1 MLHSLSIRD
10 LAVVGK
16 VELTI
21 ATGMS
26 VITGETGAGKSILVD
41 ALALVAGGRG
51 DSGAVRVGAERTEIA
66 AEFDLAQLPAVRDWL
81 HEQAL
86 DDDHHCLLR
95 RVVRADG
102 GSRGFINGRAAT
114 LLQLRELASLLV
126 EIHGQ
131 HEHQALLSRAHQ
143 LDLLDQYAQN
153 REPCQRVAAA
163 ASRWRQLT
171 AEIDDLRRNNR
182 DGSELVDF
190 LSHAL
195 GELNQADPRPERLA
209 ELEQDHRRLAHA
221 GELIEGLSRLEE
233 SLAGDDGASVE
244 RQIGHAQHELS
255 RLLAFDVELGEAAG
269 LVESASVQLREAISQ
284 LRRRREAIDLDPARL
299 AELERDLGR
308 LHTLARKHRVAMDGL
323 HQVRADLETRLATA
337 QGAGARLGELERQ
350 QEHCL
355 RDYRACAQT
364 LSERRSAAA
373 ERLSAQVT
381 QLMQEL
387 GMAGGCFVCSLQ
399 TTAADP
405 APQGDDEVEFLV
417 TANPGMPPRPL
428 RKVASGG
435 ELARISLAIK
445 VATIALDDTPVLVF
459 DEVDSGIG
467 GAVAEIVGRKL
478 RQLGARRQVLC
489 VTHLPQVAA
498 CAHHQYRVSKLKSDD
513 RTESQV
519 EALDQQGRVAELAR
533 MLGGVD
539 ITAATTAAAADLL
552 QRLGA

>member
-16 VELTI
+16 VDLTI

-41 ALALVAGGRG
+41 ALSLVAGGRG
-51 DSGAVRVGAERTEIA
+51 DSGAVRSGAERTEIA
-66 AEFDLAQLPAVRDWL
+66 AEFDLRELPIVHAWL
-81 HEQAL
+81 REQML
-86 DDDHHCLLR
+86 DDEHNCLLR

-143 LDLLDQYAQN
+143 LDLIDQYAQD
-153 REPCQRVAAA
+153 REDCRRVRVLAL
-163 ASRWRQLT
+163 RWHELA
-171 AEIDDLRRNNR
+171 AEIDNLRRNNR
-182 DGSELVDF
+182 DGSDLIDF
-190 LSHAL
+190 LRHAL
-195 GELNQADPRPERLA
+195 VELNQADPRPERLA

-221 GELIEGLSRLEE
+221 GELIEGLTRLED
-233 SLAGDDGASVE
+233 SLAGDEGASVE
-244 RQIGHAQHELS
+244 HQIGHAQHEIN
-255 RLLAFDVELGEAAG
+255 RLLAFDGELGEAAS
-269 LVESASVQLREAISQ
+269 LIESAAVQIGEALSQ
-284 LRRRREAIDLDPARL
+284 IRRRREAIDLDPARL

-308 LHTLARKHRVAMDGL
+308 LHALARKHRVGMDGL
-323 HQVRADLETRLATA
+323 DGIRLDLEARLAGA
-337 QGAGARLGELERQ
+337 EGAGTRLGELENEQ
-350 QEHCL
+350 AQCL
-355 RDYRACAQT
+355 AEYRVAAT
-364 LSERRSAAA
+364 ELSRSRTAAA
-373 ERLSAQVT
+373 ERLSAEVSS
-381 QLMQEL
+381 LMQEL
-387 GMAGGCFVCSLQ
+387 GMAGGQFVCSLQ
-399 TTAADP
+399 STTADP
-405 APQGDDEVEFLV
+405 APNGDDEVEFLV
-417 TANPGMPPRPL
+417 TANPGMPARPL

-445 VATIALDDTPVLVF
+445 VATIALEDTPVLVF

-478 RQLGARRQVLC
+478 RQLGQRRQVLC

-498 CAHHQYRVSKLKSDD
+498 CAHHHYRVSKLKSDD

-519 EALDQQGRVAELAR
+519 EALDTAGRVGELAR